1 MAEKTLYKYLDVNG
15 GLTMLEHHNLQFTN
29 ATKFNDPFDCHPA
42 LFDYSNVPSTPNNW
56 PPTDFL
62 KRKGELDMENLRNST
77 WICCLSKVYDS
88 LLMWAYYNSHK
99 GICIGLNL
107 DTVLSCCQ
115 RNFFGHMYPYPAEV
129 KYRDINQKPDYFKDL
144 PSWNDLLATKAKE
157 WEHEQEVR
165 LITKEPLWIH
175 AGRDIPKELYNE
187 ELVDG
192 KEIRHYPP
200 LSSDCFESVYLGV
213 NIFHQDRDKIIKAA
227 KDLNPEIKIYQ
238 MTTDPE
244 AFKLKEKEI
253 EEI

>member
-1 MAEKTLYKYLDVNG
+1 MESRTLYKYLDVNG
-15 GLTMLEHHNLQFTN
+15 GLAMLEHHNLQYTN
-29 ATKFNDPFDCHPA
+29 ATKFNDPFDCYPA
-42 LFDYSNVPSTPNNW
+42 LFDYSNVPVTKNNW
-56 PPTDFL
+56 PPAVFL
-62 KRKGELDMENLRNST
+62 KRKGETDMENLRNST

-88 LLMWAYYNSHK
+88 LLMWAYYNGHK

-107 DTVLSCCQ
+107 DLVLRCCQ
-115 RNFFGHMYPYPAEV
+115 HKFIGIAYPYPIEV
-129 KYRDINQKPDYFKDL
+129 KYRDIHQKPDYFKDL

-238 MTTDPE
+238 MTIDPE

>member
-1 MAEKTLYKYLDVNG
+1 MDRFPQSWCSNTRIIAISLTCLTSRCGLFYPIPCIASLSIYL
-15 GLTMLEHHNLQFTN
+15 
-29 ATKFNDPFDCHPA
+29 
-42 LFDYSNVPSTPNNW
+42 
-56 PPTDFL
+56 
-62 KRKGELDMENLRNST
+62 
-77 WICCLSKVYDS
+77 S
-88 LLMWAYYNSHK
+88 LPRVGSR
-99 GICIGLNL
+99 
-107 DTVLSCCQ
+107 CCQ